1 MSVRRKIRLVAPH
14 DRLFRGLRHIRIG
27 DVIDLHTTHGDLRYN
42 VIETRIVLPTDVSVL
57 EPGER
62 DSLTLIT
69 CYPFYYVGHAPKRF
83 IVRAER
89 IAQASPAQP

>member
-1 MSVRRKIRLVAPH
+1 VKV
-14 DRLFRGLRHIRIG
+14 G
-27 DVIDLHTTHGDLRYN
+27 DAIEMHTPRGDLRYE
-42 VIETRIVLPTDVSVL
+42 VADIRIVLPTDVSVL
-57 EPGER
+57 DPTER

-89 IAQASPAQP
+89 TALPSPAQP